1 MSRTPTPGLAF
12 FVVVRDNRLLAHDGT
27 DKMDPLAQPHSRLA
41 HLPIPLFA
49 IVMGTSGL
57 AIAWKK
63 AHYVLGLPAE
73 VGLFLQWWAL
83 LLFVMIALGY
93 LAKLIAHRDMVIKEF
108 AHPVRLN
115 FFPAISIGLLLL
127 AAAFAETHPAFA
139 AALWMIGAPLH
150 LCFTVAVMSSWIHNT
165 RYDIKHANPAWF
177 IPVVGNVIV
186 PVAGVA
192 FAPVGIS
199 WFFFSVGLVFWLVL
213 LTIVMYRLFF
223 HEPLPERLTPTLFI
237 LIAPPSVAFIAWLQ
251 LNGGQIDA
259 VAQIL
264 YNVALF
270 LTLLLAANAMRFFR
284 LPFYLSTWAYSFPL
298 AAITI
303 ATLIMAEHNGGD
315 TFFVALAGLLLAIL
329 SVVLLLLSWRTLQA
343 MLRGEICV
351 PE

>member
-1 MSRTPTPGLAF
+1 MNNPAPA
-12 FVVVRDNRLLAHDGT
+12 A
-27 DKMDPLAQPHSRLA
+27 PHSRLA
-41 HLPIPLFA
+41 HYPIPLFA
-49 IVMGTSGL
+49 TVMGTSGL

-63 AHYVLGLPAE
+63 AAHVLGLPAE
-73 VGLFLQWWAL
+73 VGLALQWWAL
-83 LLFVMIALGY
+83 ALFVMIALGY
-93 LAKLIAHRDMVIKEF
+93 LAKLSQHMDAVKKEF

-115 FFPAISIGLLLL
+115 FFPAISISILLL
-127 AAAFAETHPAFA
+127 AAAFADTLPDFA
-139 AALWMIGAPLH
+139 QGLWMVGAALH
-150 LCFTVAVMSSWIHNT
+150 LVFTLIVMSSWIHHT

-192 FAPVGIS
+192 FAPLGIS
-199 WFFFSVGLVFWLVL
+199 WFFFSIGLVFWIVL
-213 LTIVMYRLFF
+213 MTIVMYRLFF

-237 LIAPPSVAFIAWLQ
+237 LIAPPAVAFIAWLK

-259 VAQIL
+259 FAQIL

-284 LPFYLSTWAYSFPL
+284 LRFFLSTWAYSFPL

-303 ATLIMAEHNGGD
+303 ATLIMAEQGSA
-315 TFFVALAGLLLAIL
+315 FFVGLSWLLLTVL
-329 SVVLLLLSWRTLQA
+329 STVLLLLTLRTLQA
-343 MLRGEICV
+343 VTRGEICV

>member
-1 MSRTPTPGLAF
+1 MNNPAPTSAPAA
-12 FVVVRDNRLLAHDGT
+12 V
-27 DKMDPLAQPHSRLA
+27 PHSRLA
-41 HLPIPLFA
+41 HYPVPLFA

-63 AHYVLGLPAE
+63 AGHVLGLPAE
-73 VGLFLQWWAL
+73 IGLALQWWAL
-83 LLFVMIALGY
+83 ALFVMIALGY
-93 LAKLIAHRDMVIKEF
+93 LAKLSQHMDAVKKEF
-108 AHPVRLN
+108 AHPIRLN
-115 FFPAISIGLLLL
+115 FFPAISICLLLL
-127 AAAFAETHPAFA
+127 AVAFAESLPGLAQGMWMVGA
-139 AALWMIGAPLH
+139 ALH
-150 LCFTVAVMSSWIHNT
+150 LCFTVIVMSSWIHHA

-199 WFFFSVGLVFWLVL
+199 WFFFSIGLVFWIVL

-237 LIAPPSVAFIAWLQ
+237 LIAPPAVAFIAWLK
-251 LNGGQIDA
+251 LNGGQVDA
-259 VAQIL
+259 FAQIL

-270 LTLLLAANAMRFFR
+270 LTLLLAANALRFFR
-284 LPFYLSTWAYSFPL
+284 LRFFLSTWAYSFPL

-303 ATLIMAEHNGGD
+303 ATLIMAEQGSAFHVG
-315 TFFVALAGLLLAIL
+315 LAWLLLTVL
-329 SVVLLLLSWRTLQA
+329 SIVLLLLTLRTIQA
-343 MLRGEICV
+343 MTRGEICV

>member
-1 MSRTPTPGLAF
+1 MNTPAPATPSA
-12 FVVVRDNRLLAHDGT
+12 
-27 DKMDPLAQPHSRLA
+27 PHSRLA
-41 HLPIPLFA
+41 HFPIPLFA
-49 IVMGTSGL
+49 TVMGTSGL

-63 AHYVLGLPAE
+63 AGHVLGLPPE
-73 VGLFLQWWAL
+73 IGLALQWWAL
-83 LLFVMIALGY
+83 ALFVLIALGY
-93 LAKLIAHRDMVIKEF
+93 LAKLAVHREAVKKEF

-115 FFPAISIGLLLL
+115 FFPAISISLLLL
-127 AAAFAETHPAFA
+127 ATAFADTLPDFA
-139 AALWMIGAPLH
+139 QGLWMVGAALH
-150 LCFTVAVMSSWIHNT
+150 LCFTVIVMSSWIHHT

-192 FAPVGIS
+192 FAPIGIS
-199 WFFFSVGLVFWLVL
+199 WFFFSIGLIFWIVL

-237 LIAPPSVAFIAWLQ
+237 LIAPPAVAFIAWLK

-259 VAQIL
+259 FAQIL

-270 LTLLLAANAMRFFR
+270 LTLLLAANALRFFR

-303 ATLIMAEHNGGD
+303 ATLIMAEQGSA
-315 TFFVALAGLLLAIL
+315 FFVGLAWLLLAVL
-329 SVVLLLLSWRTLQA
+329 STVLLLLTLRTIRA
-343 MLRGEICV
+343 MLGGEICV

>member
-1 MSRTPTPGLAF
+1 MNNPAPAAPTAPSA
-12 FVVVRDNRLLAHDGT
+12 
-27 DKMDPLAQPHSRLA
+27 PHSRLA
-41 HLPIPLFA
+41 HYPVPLFA
-49 IVMGTSGL
+49 TVMGTSGL

-63 AHYVLGLPAE
+63 AGHVLGLPAE
-73 VGLFLQWWAL
+73 IGLALQWWAL

-93 LAKLIAHRDMVIKEF
+93 LAKMTSHWEAVKKEF

-115 FFPAISIGLLLL
+115 FFPAVSICLLLL
-127 AAAFAETHPAFA
+127 AVAFADTLAGFA
-139 AALWMIGAPLH
+139 QGLWMIGAALH
-150 LCFTVAVMSSWIHNT
+150 LCFTIVVMSSWIHHT

-192 FAPVGIS
+192 FAPIGIS
-199 WFFFSVGLVFWLVL
+199 WFFFSIGLVFWIVL

-237 LIAPPSVAFIAWLQ
+237 LIAPPAVAFIAWLK

-259 VAQIL
+259 FAQIL
-264 YNVALF
+264 YNIALF
-270 LTLLLAANAMRFFR
+270 LTLLLAANALRFFR
-284 LPFYLSTWAYSFPL
+284 LRFFLSTWAYSFPL

-303 ATLIMAEHNGGD
+303 ATLIMAEHGGG
-315 TFFVALAGLLLAIL
+315 FFTALSWLLLTVL
-329 SVVLLLLSWRTLQA
+329 SIVLLLLTLRTLKA